1 KADVLKRPVT
11 LPAAASGAA
20 MGDAILVAASVGL
33 YPSLVE
39 AVAAMVKTGP
49 TFTPQPEN
57 AARYDALYRIYRQL
71 YPTLRPLFHELAEVA

>member
-1 KADVLKRPVT
+1 
-11 LPAAASGAA
+11 
-20 MGDAILVAASVGL
+20 
-33 YPSLVE
+33 VE